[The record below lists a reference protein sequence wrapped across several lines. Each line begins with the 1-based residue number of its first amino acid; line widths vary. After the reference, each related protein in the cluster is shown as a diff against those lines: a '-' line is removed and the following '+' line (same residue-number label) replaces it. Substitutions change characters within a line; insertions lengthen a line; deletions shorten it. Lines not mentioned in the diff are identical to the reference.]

1 MKLIFATNNQHK
13 VAEIKAALPPG
24 FDVVSLQEAG
34 ITTDIPEPHQTLE
47 ANAAEK
53 AIVIQK
59 RTGENCFSEDTGL
72 EVPALNG
79 APGVRSAR
87 YAGDEATAQQNIEKL
102 MQELKSAADRSARF
116 RTVICLL
123 LNGQQYLFEGICNG
137 RIATAQTGSSGF
149 GYDPVFIPEGSS
161 KTFAEM
167 SLADKNRFSHRR
179 KALDKL
185 VEFLN
190 NTAINA

>member
-1 MKLIFATNNQHK
+1 M
-13 VAEIKAALPPG
+13 
-24 FDVVSLQEAG
+24 
-34 ITTDIPEPHQTLE
+34 
-47 ANAAEK
+47 
-53 AIVIQK
+53 
-59 RTGENCFSEDTGL
+59 
-72 EVPALNG
+72 G
-79 APGVRSAR
+79 A
-87 YAGDEATAQQNIEKL
+87 
-102 MQELKSAADRSARF
+102 LKSAGDRSARF

-137 RIATAQTGSSGF
+137 RITTAQTGSSGF